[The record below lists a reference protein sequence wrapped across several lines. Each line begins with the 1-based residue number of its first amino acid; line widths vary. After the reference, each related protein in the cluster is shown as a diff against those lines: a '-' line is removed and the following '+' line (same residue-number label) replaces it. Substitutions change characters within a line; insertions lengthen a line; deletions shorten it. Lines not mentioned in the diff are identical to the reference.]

1 MILETER
8 IKLIPPAYTYLDKL
22 FEVHHDPLNQKYN
35 PAGPVETV
43 EELKKNIIRMD
54 QTLSRPRVWLLRVN
68 QKRSLPT
75 IWYMRITI

>member
-43 EELKKNIIRMD
+43 EELKKHYQDGLNIIK
-54 QTLSRPRVWLLRVN
+54 TTGLV
-68 QKRSLPT
+68 
-75 IWYMRITI
+75 ITC